1 MLENERKELVA
12 NVLNEL
18 RKTLSLTHEHHCD
31 LLVLRK
37 LMSDLDR
44 TVYGSNLA

>member
-1 MLENERKELVA
+1 MLENERKELVI

-31 LLVLRK
+31 LAILRK
-37 LMSDLDR
+37 LMSEFDR
-44 TVYGSNLA
+44 TAYGSNLA

>member
-18 RKTLSLTHEHHCD
+18 RKTLSLTHEHHRD
-31 LLVLRK
+31 LLVLRQ
-37 LMSDLDR
+37 LMSELDR
-44 TVYGSNLA
+44 TAYGSNLA